1 VVAIVGESSHVDVG
15 RAESIV
21 HGALSDVEL
30 AVVTRVLGL
39 VETNVS
45 LSPHVVDFSK
55 ILETNVGDGV
65 VAIVGEGSQVDVG
78 RSVSVV
84 HGALSN
90 IQHAVVT
97 RVLGLFKSDVSLTI
111 LVVDSSS
118 KILETNVGDGV
129 VAIVGEGSHV
139 DIGRSVTVVH

>member
-1 VVAIVGESSHVDVG
+1 
-15 RAESIV
+15 
-21 HGALSDVEL
+21 
-30 AVVTRVLGL
+30 VVTRVLGL
-39 VETNVS
+39 VKTDVS
-45 LSPHVVDFSK
+45 LSPHVVDLSK
-55 ILETNVGDGV
+55 ILETNVGGGV
-65 VAIVGEGSQVDVG
+65 GTIVGEGSQVDVG

-90 IQHAVVT
+90 IQDAVVT